1 MASSPMW
8 KSKSSIPLREAMLDV
23 RGGIAV
29 PRTEAEPA
37 AASRVAIAV
46 GNTLII
52 NEALLYQKADEGSRA
67 YKEGSEFPAK
77 LSCNSH
83 GS

>member
-1 MASSPMW
+1 MW

-23 RGGIAV
+23 RGGIAPV

-46 GNTLII
+46 GNTLKII
-52 NEALLYQKADEGSRA
+52 NI
-67 YKEGSEFPAK
+67 PV
-77 LSCNSH
+77 NSIPSSWWSLQ
-83 GS
+83 GRIGVACETGME